1 MLQSP
6 HCVGD
11 APVANNENPLGN
23 SLLRMS
29 NSTDQPKPD
38 TLNDIGV
45 LKRREV
51 EARIVAPLIERFAQ
65 EFGEERVIELAREIV
80 INVARDQGAVLA
92 EAMGGNGLTEFA
104 NSMTNWTKGGALEIE
119 VREQTETTF
128 AFDVVGCR
136 YADMYR
142 ELDIAEL
149 GALLSCN
156 RDGTLVQGFNPDIK
170 FERTQTIMGG
180 ADHCDFRYSLS
191 SSETPVEIGDQ

>member
-1 MLQSP
+1 M
-6 HCVGD
+6 
-11 APVANNENPLGN
+11 ANNENPLGN